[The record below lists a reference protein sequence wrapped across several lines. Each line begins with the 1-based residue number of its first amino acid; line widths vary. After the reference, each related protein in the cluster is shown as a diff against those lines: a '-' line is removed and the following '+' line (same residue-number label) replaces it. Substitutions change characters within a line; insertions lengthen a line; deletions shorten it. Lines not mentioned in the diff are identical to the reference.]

1 LLIPKGLAVWQAV
14 CTSGGVPNLPHPNPS
29 STAIGILPEALG
41 GKSCQAGR
49 MRNFKQA
56 NEGYGLPL
64 WLTDNELLAL
74 IKVRIQSDPD
84 GPFASGLVQML
95 TPEPEDIA

>member
-1 LLIPKGLAVWQAV
+1 
-14 CTSGGVPNLPHPNPS
+14 
-29 STAIGILPEALG
+29 
-41 GKSCQAGR
+41 

-74 IKVRIQSDPD
+74 VKVRIQADPD

-95 TPEPEDIA
+95 TPEPMEECVLYPTGLVVG